1 MAELTLDHVI
11 IGVEDLGRGAAELSR
26 VLGRRPSWRG
36 RHPTYGTANV
46 LFRLDNAY
54 LELLAPDPEAAAGA
68 AGSRAG
74 QAWAGS
80 LGRFLIS
87 RGGGLFSIALQTA
100 DVFAAAERARSR
112 GLPVEEPLPGSGIDL
127 DTGARREWV
136 NARIPPEATRGARC
150 FFIEHR
156 SPADALPPA
165 PLDAPAATAAA
176 SVAAVVTGSRE
187 VEGARRMWREV
198 FGLREEPASGG
209 WRFDLGNATL
219 FLQETPSAASA
230 QEGGE
235 GQPDSW
241 LALVLTV
248 GDMDGAAA
256 RLRGAGIAVEPAE
269 AAGFAGIAL
278 DACGARLL
286 LTETA

>member
-1 MAELTLDHVI
+1 
-11 IGVEDLGRGAAELSR
+11 
-26 VLGRRPSWRG
+26 
-36 RHPTYGTANV
+36 
-46 LFRLDNAY
+46 NAY
-54 LELLAPDPEAAAGA
+54 LELLAPDPEASPGA

-80 LGRFLIS
+80 LGRFLIA

-100 DVFAAAERARSR
+100 DVFAAAERA
-112 GLPVEEPLPGSGIDL
+112 LPVEEPLPGSGIDL
-127 DTGARREWV
+127 DSGARRDWV

-156 SPADALPPA
+156 SPSDALPPA
-165 PLDAPAATAAA
+165 PLDVPAATAAA

-198 FGLREEPASGG
+198 FGLRETPVSGG

-230 QEGGE
+230 Q
-235 GQPDSW
+235 
-241 LALVLTV
+241 
-248 GDMDGAAA
+248 
-256 RLRGAGIAVEPAE
+256 
-269 AAGFAGIAL
+269 
-278 DACGARLL
+278 
-286 LTETA
+286 